1 MVTVKT
7 YISPAAQ
14 SYIDTSG
21 IVAADVIVV
30 DRNGIGVKH
39 STSFN
44 TGTNSEDI
52 KAYQWYGVKPRTRP
66 PGTFLIEI
74 SEVIGATDRT
84 YVFRVGPSP
93 SAGWTYTLYF
103 GDILAVY
110 TSQAGDTTTDVRD
123 GIVAA
128 VNAQTWGVSV
138 TATAQSTN
146 ELEVVVDDLTTTL
159 TNLVGKEKWK
169 NGYYCTITGTNYIV
183 LEQES
188 TTAQPS
194 LPAVAA
200 SYNFTAL
207 TVMPSD
213 IQTYLT
219 EPLYITSFSESV
231 AGPANIN
238 GVPIVGN
245 VPANECVVYEFGQKI
260 YFELPLLAGEVI
272 NVISK

>member
-1 MVTVKT
+1 MVSVKT
-7 YISPAAQ
+7 YIVPAAQ
-14 SYIDTSG
+14 SYVDTSG
-21 IVAADVIVV
+21 IVAADVMVV

-39 STSFN
+39 STAFN
-44 TGTNSEDI
+44 TGTSSQSI
-52 KAYQWYGVKPRTRP
+52 KAYQWYGVRPQTRP
-66 PGTFLIEI
+66 PGTYLIEI
-74 SEVIGATDRT
+74 SEVIGSTDRI

-93 SAGWTYTLYF
+93 AVGWTFTLYF
-103 GDILAVY
+103 GSILAVY
-110 TSQAGDTTTDVRD
+110 TSQAGDTATDVRD
-123 GIVAA
+123 GLVAA

-146 ELEVVVDDLTTTL
+146 ELEVVVDDTTTTL

-169 NGYYCTITGTNYIV
+169 NGYYVTITGVNYIV

-188 TTAQPS
+188 TTSQPS

-207 TVMPSD
+207 NIMPSD

-219 EPLYITSFSESV
+219 EPLYITSFSQSV
-231 AGPANIN
+231 AGTANIN

-245 VPANECVVYEFGQKI
+245 VPANECVVYQFGQKI
-260 YFELPLLAGEVI
+260 YFELPLLAGEII

>member
-1 MVTVKT
+1 MVSVKT
-7 YISPAAQ
+7 YIVPASQ
-14 SYIDTSG
+14 SYVDTSG
-21 IVAADVIVV
+21 IVAADVMVV

-39 STSFN
+39 STAFN
-44 TGTNSEDI
+44 TGTSSQSI
-52 KAYQWYGVKPRTRP
+52 KAYQWYGVRPQTRP
-66 PGTFLIEI
+66 PGTYLIEI
-74 SEVIGATDRT
+74 SEVIGSTDRT
-84 YVFRVGPSP
+84 YVFRVGPVP
-93 SAGWTYTLYF
+93 TAGWTYTLYF
-103 GDILAVY
+103 GAILAVY
-110 TSQAGDTTTDVRD
+110 TAQAGDTATDVRD
-123 GIVAA
+123 GLVAA

-146 ELEVVVDDLTTTL
+146 ELEVVVDDTTTTL

-169 NGYYCTITGTNYIV
+169 NGYYVTITGVNYIV

-188 TTAQPS
+188 TTSQPA

-207 TVMPSD
+207 NIMPSD

-231 AGPANIN
+231 AGNANIN

-245 VPANECVVYEFGQKI
+245 VPANECVVYQFGQKI
-260 YFELPLLAGEVI
+260 YFELPLLAGEII

>member
-1 MVTVKT
+1 MVSVKT
-7 YISPAAQ
+7 YIVPAPG
-14 SYIDTSG
+14 SYVDTSG
-21 IVAADVIVV
+21 IVAADVMVV

-39 STSFN
+39 STAFN
-44 TGTNSEDI
+44 TGTSSQSI
-52 KAYQWYGVKPRTRP
+52 KAYQWYGVRPQTRP
-66 PGTFLIEI
+66 PGTYLIEI

-93 SAGWTYTLYF
+93 AVGWTFTLYF
-103 GDILAVY
+103 GSILAVY
-110 TSQAGDTTTDVRD
+110 TAQAGDTATDVRD
-123 GIVAA
+123 GLVAA

-146 ELEVVVDDLTTTL
+146 ELEVVVDDTTTTL

-169 NGYYCTITGTNYIV
+169 NGYYVTISAVNYIV

-188 TTAQPS
+188 TTSQPA

-207 TVMPSD
+207 NVMPSD

-231 AGPANIN
+231 AGTANIN
-238 GVPIVGN
+238 GVPVIGN
-245 VPANECVVYEFGQKI
+245 VPANECVVYQFGQKI
-260 YFELPLLAGEVI
+260 YFELPLLAGEII

>member
-1 MVTVKT
+1 MVSVKT
-7 YISPAAQ
+7 YIAPAAQ
-14 SYIDTSG
+14 SYVDTSG
-21 IVAADVIVV
+21 IVAADVMVV

-39 STSFN
+39 STQFN
-44 TGTNSEDI
+44 TGTSSQSI
-52 KAYQWYGVKPRTRP
+52 KAYQWYGVRPQTRP
-66 PGTFLIEI
+66 PGTYLIEI

-84 YVFRVGPSP
+84 YVFRVGPTP
-93 SAGWTYTLYF
+93 TVGWTYTLYF
-103 GDILAVY
+103 GAILAVY
-110 TSQAGDTTTDVRD
+110 TAQAGDTATDVRD
-123 GIVAA
+123 GLVAA

-146 ELEVVVDDLTTTL
+146 ELEVVVDDTTTTL

-169 NGYYCTITGTNYIV
+169 NGYYVTITGVNYIV

-188 TTAQPS
+188 TTSQPA

-207 TVMPSD
+207 NIMPSD

-231 AGPANIN
+231 AGTANIN
-238 GVPIVGN
+238 GVPIIGN
-245 VPANECVVYEFGQKI
+245 VPANECVVYQFGQKI
-260 YFELPLLAGEVI
+260 YFELPLLAGEII

>member
-1 MVTVKT
+1 MVSVKT
-7 YISPAAQ
+7 YIVPAPQ
-14 SYIDTSG
+14 SYVDTSG
-21 IVAADVIVV
+21 IVAADVMVV

-39 STSFN
+39 STAFN
-44 TGTNSEDI
+44 TGTSSQSI
-52 KAYQWYGVKPRTRP
+52 KAYQWYGVRPQTRP
-66 PGTFLIEI
+66 PGTYLIEI
-74 SEVIGATDRT
+74 SEVIGSSDRT
-84 YVFRVGPSP
+84 YVFRVGPVP
-93 SAGWTYTLYF
+93 TAGWTYTLYF
-103 GDILAVY
+103 GAILAVY
-110 TSQAGDTTTDVRD
+110 TAQAGDTATDVRD
-123 GIVAA
+123 GLVAA

-146 ELEVVVDDLTTTL
+146 ELEVVVDDTTTTL

-169 NGYYCTITGTNYIV
+169 NGYYVTITGVNYIV

-188 TTAQPS
+188 TTSQPA

-207 TVMPSD
+207 NIMPSD

-231 AGPANIN
+231 AGAANIN
-238 GVPIVGN
+238 GVPVIGN
-245 VPANECVVYEFGQKI
+245 VPPNEYVVYQFGQKI
-260 YFELPLLAGEVI
+260 YFELPLLAGEII

>member
-1 MVTVKT
+1 MVSVKT
-7 YISPAAQ
+7 YIVPAPQ
-14 SYIDTSG
+14 SYVDTSG
-21 IVAADVIVV
+21 IVAADVMVV

-39 STSFN
+39 STQFN
-44 TGTNSEDI
+44 TGTSSQSI
-52 KAYQWYGVKPRTRP
+52 KAYQWYGVRPQTRP
-66 PGTFLIEI
+66 PGTYLIEI

-84 YVFRVGPSP
+84 YVFRVGPTP
-93 SAGWTYTLYF
+93 TVGWTYTLYF
-103 GDILAVY
+103 GAILAVY
-110 TSQAGDTTTDVRD
+110 TAQAGDTATDVRD
-123 GIVAA
+123 GLVAA

-146 ELEVVVDDLTTTL
+146 ELEVVVDDTTTTL

-169 NGYYCTITGTNYIV
+169 NGYYVTITGVNYIV

-188 TTAQPS
+188 TTSQPA

-207 TVMPSD
+207 NIMPSD

-231 AGPANIN
+231 AGTANIN
-238 GVPIVGN
+238 GVPIIGN
-245 VPANECVVYEFGQKI
+245 VPANECVVYQFGQKI
-260 YFELPLLAGEVI
+260 YFELPLLAGEII

>member
-1 MVTVKT
+1 MVSVKT
-7 YISPAAQ
+7 YIVPAAG
-14 SYIDTSG
+14 SYVDTSG
-21 IVAADVIVV
+21 IVAADVMVV

-39 STSFN
+39 LTAFN
-44 TGTNSEDI
+44 TGTSSQSI
-52 KAYQWYGVKPRTRP
+52 KAYQWYGVRPQTRP
-66 PGTFLIEI
+66 PGTYLIEI
-74 SEVIGATDRT
+74 SEVIGSTDRI
-84 YVFRVGPSP
+84 YVFRVGPVP
-93 SAGWTYTLYF
+93 TAGWTYTLYF
-103 GDILAVY
+103 GAILAVY
-110 TSQAGDTTTDVRD
+110 TAQAGDTATDVRD
-123 GIVAA
+123 GLVAA

-146 ELEVVVDDLTTTL
+146 ELEVVVDDTTTTL

-169 NGYYCTITGTNYIV
+169 NGYYVTITGVNYIV

-188 TTAQPS
+188 TTSQPA
-194 LPAVAA
+194 LPAVSA

-207 TVMPSD
+207 NIMPSD

-231 AGPANIN
+231 AGTANIN

-245 VPANECVVYEFGQKI
+245 VPANECVVYQFGQKI
-260 YFELPLLAGEVI
+260 YFELPLLAGEII

>member
-1 MVTVKT
+1 MVSVKT
-7 YISPAAQ
+7 YIVPAPG
-14 SYIDTSG
+14 SYVDTSG
-21 IVAADVIVV
+21 IVAADVMVV

-39 STSFN
+39 LTAFN
-44 TGTNSEDI
+44 TGTSSQSI
-52 KAYQWYGVKPRTRP
+52 KAYQWYGVRPQTRP
-66 PGTFLIEI
+66 PGTYLIEI
-74 SEVIGATDRT
+74 SEVIGSTDRI
-84 YVFRVGPSP
+84 YVFRVGPVP
-93 SAGWTYTLYF
+93 TAGWTYTLYF
-103 GDILAVY
+103 GAILAVY
-110 TSQAGDTTTDVRD
+110 TAQAGDTATDVRD
-123 GIVAA
+123 GLVAA

-146 ELEVVVDDLTTTL
+146 ELEVVVDDTTTTL

-169 NGYYCTITGTNYIV
+169 NGYYVTITGVNYIV

-188 TTAQPS
+188 TTSQPA

-207 TVMPSD
+207 NIMPSD

-219 EPLYITSFSESV
+219 EPFYITSFSESV
-231 AGPANIN
+231 AGTANIN

-245 VPANECVVYEFGQKI
+245 VPANECVVYQFGQKI
-260 YFELPLLAGEVI
+260 YFELPLLAGEII

>member
-1 MVTVKT
+1 MVSVKT
-7 YISPAAQ
+7 YIAPAAQ
-14 SYIDTSG
+14 AYVDTTG
-21 IVAADVIVV
+21 IVAADVMVV

-52 KAYQWYGVKPRTRP
+52 KAYQWYGVRPQTRP

-74 SEVIGATDRT
+74 SEVIGSTDRT

-93 SAGWTYTLYF
+93 STGWTYTLYY
-103 GDILAVY
+103 GSILAVY
-110 TSQAGDTTTDVRD
+110 TSQAGDTATDVRD
-123 GIVAA
+123 GLVAA

-146 ELEVVVDDLTTTL
+146 ELEVVVNDLTTTL

-169 NGYYCTITGTNYIV
+169 NGYYTVISGTNYIV

-188 TTAQPS
+188 TTSQPS

-200 SYNFTAL
+200 SYNFTSL
-207 TVMPSD
+207 SVIPST
-213 IQTYLT
+213 IQAYLN

-231 AGPANIN
+231 AGSANIN
-238 GVPIVGN
+238 GAPVIGN
-245 VPANECVVYEFGQKI
+245 VPANECVVYEFGQRI
-260 YFELPLLAGEVI
+260 YFELPLNAGEII

>member
-1 MVTVKT
+1 MVSVKT
-7 YISPAAQ
+7 YIVPAAQ
-14 SYIDTSG
+14 SYVDTSG
-21 IVAADVIVV
+21 IVAADVMVV

-39 STSFN
+39 STAFN
-44 TGTNSEDI
+44 TGTSSQSI
-52 KAYQWYGVKPRTRP
+52 KAYQWYGVRPQTRP
-66 PGTFLIEI
+66 PGTYLIEI
-74 SEVIGATDRT
+74 SEVIGSTDRT

-93 SAGWTYTLYF
+93 AVGWTFTLYF
-103 GDILAVY
+103 GSILAVY
-110 TSQAGDTTTDVRD
+110 TSQAGDTATDVRD
-123 GIVAA
+123 GLVAA

-146 ELEVVVDDLTTTL
+146 ELEVVVDDTTTTL

-169 NGYYCTITGTNYIV
+169 NGYYVTITGVNYIV

-188 TTAQPS
+188 TTSQPA
-194 LPAVAA
+194 LPAVSA

-207 TVMPSD
+207 NIMPSD

-219 EPLYITSFSESV
+219 EPLYITSFSQSV
-231 AGPANIN
+231 AGTANIN

-245 VPANECVVYEFGQKI
+245 VPANECVVYQFGQKI
-260 YFELPLLAGEVI
+260 YFELPLLAGEII

>member
-1 MVTVKT
+1 M
-7 YISPAAQ
+7 
-14 SYIDTSG
+14 
-21 IVAADVIVV
+21 VV

-39 STSFN
+39 STAFN
-44 TGTNSEDI
+44 TGTSSQNI
-52 KAYQWYGVKPRTRP
+52 KAYQWYGVRPQTRP
-66 PGTFLIEI
+66 PGTYLIEI
-74 SEVIGATDRT
+74 SEVIGSTDRT
-84 YVFRVGPSP
+84 YVLRVGPVP
-93 SAGWTYTLYF
+93 TAGWTYTLYF
-103 GDILAVY
+103 GAILAVY
-110 TSQAGDTTTDVRD
+110 TAQAGDTATDVRD
-123 GIVAA
+123 GLVAA

-146 ELEVVVDDLTTTL
+146 ELEVVVDDTTTTL

-169 NGYYCTITGTNYIV
+169 NGYYVTITGVNYIV

-188 TTAQPS
+188 TTSQPA

-207 TVMPSD
+207 NIMPSD

-231 AGPANIN
+231 AGTANIN
-238 GVPIVGN
+238 GVPVIGN
-245 VPANECVVYEFGQKI
+245 VPVNECVVYQFGQKI
-260 YFELPLLAGEVI
+260 YFELPLLAGEII

>member
-30 DRNGIGVKH
+30 DRNGIGVTH
-39 STSFN
+39 STIFN
-44 TGTNSEDI
+44 TGTNTQDI
-52 KAYQWYGVKPRTRP
+52 IAYEWYGVKPQTRP

-93 SAGWTYTLYF
+93 SAGWAYTLYF
-103 GDILAVY
+103 GAILAVY
-110 TSQAGDTTTDVRD
+110 TSQAGDTATDVRD
-123 GIVAA
+123 GLVAA

-169 NGYYCTITGTNYIV
+169 NGYYCTITGVNYIV

-188 TTAQPS
+188 TTAQPA

-231 AGPANIN
+231 AGSANIN

>member
-1 MVTVKT
+1 MVSVKT
-7 YISPAAQ
+7 YIVPAPQ
-14 SYIDTSG
+14 SYVDTSG
-21 IVAADVIVV
+21 IVAADVMVV

-39 STSFN
+39 STQFN
-44 TGTNSEDI
+44 TGTSSQSI
-52 KAYQWYGVKPRTRP
+52 KAYQWYGVRPQTRP
-66 PGTFLIEI
+66 PGTYLIEI
-74 SEVIGATDRT
+74 SEVIGSTDRT
-84 YVFRVGPSP
+84 YVFRVGPVP
-93 SAGWTYTLYF
+93 TAGWTYTLYF
-103 GDILAVY
+103 GSILAVY
-110 TSQAGDTTTDVRD
+110 TAQAGDTATDVRD
-123 GIVAA
+123 GLVAA

-146 ELEVVVDDLTTTL
+146 ELEVVVDDTTTTL

-169 NGYYCTITGTNYIV
+169 NGYYVTITGVNYIV

-188 TTAQPS
+188 TTSQPA

-207 TVMPSD
+207 NIMPSD

-231 AGPANIN
+231 AGTANIN
-238 GVPIVGN
+238 GVPIIGN
-245 VPANECVVYEFGQKI
+245 VPANECVVYQFGQKI
-260 YFELPLLAGEVI
+260 YFELPLLAGEII

>member
-1 MVTVKT
+1 MVSVKT
-7 YISPAAQ
+7 YIVPAPQ
-14 SYIDTSG
+14 SYVDTSG
-21 IVAADVIVV
+21 IVAADVMVV

-39 STSFN
+39 STAFN
-44 TGTNSEDI
+44 TGTSSQSI
-52 KAYQWYGVKPRTRP
+52 KAYQWYGVRPQTRP
-66 PGTFLIEI
+66 PGTYLIEI
-74 SEVIGATDRT
+74 SEVIGSTDRT
-84 YVFRVGPSP
+84 YVFRVGPTP
-93 SAGWTYTLYF
+93 TAGWTYTLYF
-103 GDILAVY
+103 GAILAVY
-110 TSQAGDTTTDVRD
+110 TAQAGDTATDVRD
-123 GIVAA
+123 GLVAA

-146 ELEVVVDDLTTTL
+146 ELEVVVDDTTTTL

-169 NGYYCTITGTNYIV
+169 NGYYVTITGVNYIV
-183 LEQES
+183 FEQES
-188 TTAQPS
+188 ITSQPA

-207 TVMPSD
+207 NIMPSD

-231 AGPANIN
+231 AGTANIN

-245 VPANECVVYEFGQKI
+245 VPANECVVYQFGQKI
-260 YFELPLLAGEVI
+260 YFELPLLAGEII

>member
-1 MVTVKT
+1 MVSVKT
-7 YISPAAQ
+7 YIVPAPG
-14 SYIDTSG
+14 SYVDTSG
-21 IVAADVIVV
+21 IVAADVMVV

-39 STSFN
+39 STAFN
-44 TGTNSEDI
+44 TGTSSQSI
-52 KAYQWYGVKPRTRP
+52 KAYQWYGVRPQTRP
-66 PGTFLIEI
+66 PGTYLIEI
-74 SEVIGATDRT
+74 SEVIGSTDRT
-84 YVFRVGPSP
+84 YVFRVGPVP
-93 SAGWTYTLYF
+93 TAGWAYTLYF
-103 GDILAVY
+103 GAILAVY
-110 TSQAGDTTTDVRD
+110 TAQAGDTATDVRD
-123 GIVAA
+123 GLVAA

-146 ELEVVVDDLTTTL
+146 ELEVVVDDTTTTL

-169 NGYYCTITGTNYIV
+169 NGYYVTISAVNYIV

-188 TTAQPS
+188 TTSQPA

-207 TVMPSD
+207 NVMPSD

-231 AGPANIN
+231 AGTANIN
-238 GVPIVGN
+238 GVPVIGN
-245 VPANECVVYEFGQKI
+245 VPANECVVYQFGQKI
-260 YFELPLLAGEVI
+260 YFELPLLAGEII

>member
-39 STSFN
+39 STIFN
-44 TGTNSEDI
+44 TGTNTQDI
-52 KAYQWYGVKPRTRP
+52 IAYEWYGVKPQTRP

-74 SEVIGATDRT
+74 SEVIGSTDRT

-93 SAGWTYTLYF
+93 SAGWTYTLYY
-103 GDILAVY
+103 GSILAVY
-110 TSQAGDTTTDVRD
+110 TSQAGDTATDVRD
-123 GIVAA
+123 GLVAA

-169 NGYYCTITGTNYIV
+169 NGYYCTITGVNYIV
-183 LEQES
+183 IEQES
-188 TTAQPS
+188 TTAQPA

-207 TVMPSD
+207 SAMPSD

-219 EPLYITSFSESV
+219 EPVYITSFSESV
-231 AGPANIN
+231 AGSANIN

-245 VPANECVVYEFGQKI
+245 VPANECVVYQFEQKI

>member
-1 MVTVKT
+1 MVSVKT
-7 YISPAAQ
+7 YIVPAPQ
-14 SYIDTSG
+14 SYVDTSG
-21 IVAADVIVV
+21 IVAADVMVV

-39 STSFN
+39 STAFN
-44 TGTNSEDI
+44 TGTSSQSI
-52 KAYQWYGVKPRTRP
+52 KAYQWYGVRPQTRP
-66 PGTFLIEI
+66 PGTYLIEI
-74 SEVIGATDRT
+74 SEVIGSTDRT
-84 YVFRVGPSP
+84 YVFRVGPTP
-93 SAGWTYTLYF
+93 TAGWTYTLYF
-103 GDILAVY
+103 GAILAVY
-110 TSQAGDTTTDVRD
+110 TAQAGDTATDVRD
-123 GIVAA
+123 GLVAA

-146 ELEVVVDDLTTTL
+146 ELEVVVDDTTTTL

-169 NGYYCTITGTNYIV
+169 NGYYVTITGTNYIV

-188 TTAQPS
+188 TTSQPA

-207 TVMPSD
+207 NVMPSD

-231 AGPANIN
+231 AGTANIN

-245 VPANECVVYEFGQKI
+245 VPANECVVYQFGQKI
-260 YFELPLLAGEVI
+260 YFELPLLAGEII

>member
-1 MVTVKT
+1 MVSVKT
-7 YISPAAQ
+7 YIVPAPG
-14 SYIDTSG
+14 SYVDTSG
-21 IVAADVIVV
+21 IVAADVMVV

-39 STSFN
+39 STAFN
-44 TGTNSEDI
+44 TGTSSQSI
-52 KAYQWYGVKPRTRP
+52 KAYQWYGVRPQTRP
-66 PGTFLIEI
+66 PGTYLIEI
-74 SEVIGATDRT
+74 SEVIGSTDRT
-84 YVFRVGPSP
+84 YVFRVGPVP
-93 SAGWTYTLYF
+93 TAGWTYTLYF
-103 GDILAVY
+103 GAILAVY
-110 TSQAGDTTTDVRD
+110 TAQAGDTATDVRD
-123 GIVAA
+123 GLVAA

-146 ELEVVVDDLTTTL
+146 ELEVVVDDTTTTL

-169 NGYYCTITGTNYIV
+169 NGYYVTISAVNYIV

-188 TTAQPS
+188 TTSQPA

-207 TVMPSD
+207 NVMPSD

-231 AGPANIN
+231 AGTANIN
-238 GVPIVGN
+238 GVPVIGN
-245 VPANECVVYEFGQKI
+245 VPANECVVYQFGQKI
-260 YFELPLLAGEVI
+260 YFELPLLAGEII

>member
-1 MVTVKT
+1 MVSVKT
-7 YISPAAQ
+7 YIVPAAG
-14 SYIDTSG
+14 SYVDTSG
-21 IVAADVIVV
+21 IVAADVMVV

-39 STSFN
+39 LTAFN
-44 TGTNSEDI
+44 TGTSSQSI
-52 KAYQWYGVKPRTRP
+52 KAYQWYGVRPQTRP
-66 PGTFLIEI
+66 PGTYLIEI

-84 YVFRVGPSP
+84 YVFRVGPVP
-93 SAGWTYTLYF
+93 TAGWTYTLYF
-103 GDILAVY
+103 GAILAVY
-110 TSQAGDTTTDVRD
+110 TAQAGDTATDVRD
-123 GIVAA
+123 GLVAA

-146 ELEVVVDDLTTTL
+146 ELEVVVDDTTTTL

-169 NGYYCTITGTNYIV
+169 NGYYVTISAVNYIV

-188 TTAQPS
+188 TTAQPA

-207 TVMPSD
+207 NIMPSD

-231 AGPANIN
+231 AGTANIN
-238 GVPIVGN
+238 GVPVIGN
-245 VPANECVVYEFGQKI
+245 VPANECVVYQFGQKI
-260 YFELPLLAGEVI
+260 YFELPLLAGEII

>member
-1 MVTVKT
+1 MVSVKT
-7 YISPAAQ
+7 YIAPAAQ
-14 SYIDTSG
+14 SYVDTSG
-21 IVAADVIVV
+21 IVAADVMVV

-39 STSFN
+39 STAFN
-44 TGTNSEDI
+44 TGTNGEDI
-52 KAYQWYGVKPRTRP
+52 KAYQWYGVRPQTRP

-93 SAGWTYTLYF
+93 TAGWTYTLYF
-103 GDILAVY
+103 GAILAVY
-110 TSQAGDTTTDVRD
+110 TAQAGDTATDVRD
-123 GIVAA
+123 GLVAA

-146 ELEVVVDDLTTTL
+146 ELEVVVDDTTTTL

-169 NGYYCTITGTNYIV
+169 NGYYVTITGVNYIV

-188 TTAQPS
+188 TTSQPA
-194 LPAVAA
+194 LPAVSA

-207 TVMPSD
+207 NIMPSD

-231 AGPANIN
+231 AGTANIN

-245 VPANECVVYEFGQKI
+245 VPANECVVYQFGQKI
-260 YFELPLLAGEVI
+260 YFELPLLAGEII

>member
-1 MVTVKT
+1 M
-7 YISPAAQ
+7 
-14 SYIDTSG
+14 
-21 IVAADVIVV
+21 VV

-39 STSFN
+39 STAFN
-44 TGTNSEDI
+44 TGTNGEDI
-52 KAYQWYGVKPRTRP
+52 KAYQWYGVRPQTRP

-93 SAGWTYTLYF
+93 TAGWTYTLYF
-103 GDILAVY
+103 GAILAVY
-110 TSQAGDTTTDVRD
+110 TSQAGDTATDVRD
-123 GIVAA
+123 GLVAA
-128 VNAQTWGVSV
+128 VNGQTWGVSV

-146 ELEVVVDDLTTTL
+146 ELEVVVDDTTTTL

-169 NGYYCTITGTNYIV
+169 NGYYVTITGVNYIV

-188 TTAQPS
+188 TTSQPA

-207 TVMPSD
+207 SIMPSD

-231 AGPANIN
+231 AGTANIN
-238 GVPIVGN
+238 GVPVIGN
-245 VPANECVVYEFGQKI
+245 VPANECVVYQFGQKI
-260 YFELPLLAGEVI
+260 YFELPLLVGEII

>member
-1 MVTVKT
+1 MVSVKT
-7 YISPAAQ
+7 YIVPAPQ
-14 SYIDTSG
+14 SYVDTSG
-21 IVAADVIVV
+21 IVAADVMVV

-39 STSFN
+39 STAFN
-44 TGTNSEDI
+44 TGTSSQSI
-52 KAYQWYGVKPRTRP
+52 KAYQWYGVRPQTRP
-66 PGTFLIEI
+66 PGTYLIEI
-74 SEVIGATDRT
+74 SEVIGSTDRT
-84 YVFRVGPSP
+84 YVFRVGPVP
-93 SAGWTYTLYF
+93 TAGWTYTLYF
-103 GDILAVY
+103 GAILAVY
-110 TSQAGDTTTDVRD
+110 TAQAGDTATDVRD
-123 GIVAA
+123 GLVAA

-146 ELEVVVDDLTTTL
+146 ELEVVVDDTTTTL

-169 NGYYCTITGTNYIV
+169 NGYYVTITGVNYIV

-188 TTAQPS
+188 TTSQPA

-207 TVMPSD
+207 NIMPSD

-231 AGPANIN
+231 AGTANIN

-245 VPANECVVYEFGQKI
+245 VPANECVVYQFGQKI
-260 YFELPLLAGEVI
+260 YFELPLLAGEII

>member
-1 MVTVKT
+1 MVSVKT
-7 YISPAAQ
+7 YIVPAPQ
-14 SYIDTSG
+14 SYVDTSG
-21 IVAADVIVV
+21 IVAADVMVV

-39 STSFN
+39 STAFN
-44 TGTNSEDI
+44 TGTSSQSI
-52 KAYQWYGVKPRTRP
+52 KAYQWYGVRPQTLP
-66 PGTFLIEI
+66 PGTYLIEI
-74 SEVIGATDRT
+74 SEVIGSTDRI
-84 YVFRVGPSP
+84 YVFRVGPVP
-93 SAGWTYTLYF
+93 TAGWTYTLYF
-103 GDILAVY
+103 GSILAVY
-110 TSQAGDTTTDVRD
+110 TAQAGDTATDVRD
-123 GIVAA
+123 GLVAA

-146 ELEVVVDDLTTTL
+146 ELEVVVDDTTTTL

-169 NGYYCTITGTNYIV
+169 NGYYVTITGVNYIV

-219 EPLYITSFSESV
+219 EPLYITSFSQSV
-231 AGPANIN
+231 AGTANIN

-245 VPANECVVYEFGQKI
+245 VPANECVVYQFGQKI
-260 YFELPLLAGEVI
+260 YFELPLLAGEII

>member
-1 MVTVKT
+1 MVSVKT
-7 YISPAAQ
+7 YIVPAAQ
-14 SYIDTSG
+14 SYVDTSG
-21 IVAADVIVV
+21 IVAADVMVV

-39 STSFN
+39 STTFN
-44 TGTNSEDI
+44 TGTNTEDI
-52 KAYQWYGVKPRTRP
+52 KAYQWYGVRPQTRP

-74 SEVIGATDRT
+74 SEVIGSTDRT

-103 GDILAVY
+103 GSILAVY
-110 TSQAGDTTTDVRD
+110 TSQSGDTATDVRD
-123 GIVAA
+123 GLVAA
-128 VNAQTWGVSV
+128 VNAQTWGVSM

-169 NGYYCTITGTNYIV
+169 NGYYVTISGTNYIV

-188 TTAQPS
+188 TTAQPA
-194 LPAVAA
+194 LPAVGA
-200 SYNFTAL
+200 SYDFVDL

-231 AGPANIN
+231 AGAANIS

-245 VPANECVVYEFGQKI
+245 VPPNECVVYQFGQRI
-260 YFELPLLAGEVI
+260 YFELPLLAGEII

>member
-1 MVTVKT
+1 MVSVKT
-7 YISPAAQ
+7 YIVPAAS
-14 SYIDTSG
+14 SYVDTSG
-21 IVAADVIVV
+21 IVAADVMVV

-44 TGTNSEDI
+44 TGTNTQGI
-52 KAYQWYGVKPRTRP
+52 KAYQWYGVRPQTRP
-66 PGTFLIEI
+66 PGTYLIEI
-74 SEVIGATDRT
+74 SEVIGSTDRT
-84 YVFRVGPSP
+84 YMFRVGPSP

-103 GDILAVY
+103 GSILAVY
-110 TSQAGDTTTDVRD
+110 TSQAGDTAADVRD
-123 GIVAA
+123 GLVAA

-169 NGYYCTITGTNYIV
+169 NGYYVTISAMNYIV

-188 TTAQPS
+188 TTSQPA

-207 TVMPSD
+207 SVMPSD

-219 EPLYITSFSESV
+219 EALYITSFSESV
-231 AGPANIN
+231 AGTANIN
-238 GVPIVGN
+238 GVPIIGN
-245 VPANECVVYEFGQKI
+245 VPPNECVVYQPGQKI
-260 YFELPLLAGEVI
+260 YFELPLLAGEII

>member
-1 MVTVKT
+1 MVSVKT
-7 YISPAAQ
+7 YIVPAAQ
-14 SYIDTSG
+14 SYVDTSG
-21 IVAADVIVV
+21 IVAADVMVV

-39 STSFN
+39 STAFN
-44 TGTNSEDI
+44 TGTSSQSI
-52 KAYQWYGVKPRTRP
+52 KAYQWYGVRPQTRP
-66 PGTFLIEI
+66 PGTYLIEI
-74 SEVIGATDRT
+74 SEVIGSTDRI

-93 SAGWTYTLYF
+93 AVGWTFTLYF
-103 GDILAVY
+103 GSILAVY
-110 TSQAGDTTTDVRD
+110 TTQTDDTATDVRD
-123 GIVAA
+123 GLVAA

-146 ELEVVVDDLTTTL
+146 ELEVVVDDTTTTL

-169 NGYYCTITGTNYIV
+169 NGYYVTITGVNYIV

-188 TTAQPS
+188 TTSQPS

-207 TVMPSD
+207 NIMPSD

-219 EPLYITSFSESV
+219 EPLYITSFSQSV
-231 AGPANIN
+231 AGTANIN

-245 VPANECVVYEFGQKI
+245 VPANECVVYQFGQKI
-260 YFELPLLAGEVI
+260 YFELPLLAGEII